1 MGKKQPIVYP
11 YIPNSDPSV
20 KQQMLDEIGVSSVEA
35 LYEDIP
41 EALRM
46 KRKMELP
53 KPFLS
58 EYDLIRHVE

>member
-46 KRKMELP
+46 KR
-53 KPFLS
+53 
-58 EYDLIRHVE
+58 